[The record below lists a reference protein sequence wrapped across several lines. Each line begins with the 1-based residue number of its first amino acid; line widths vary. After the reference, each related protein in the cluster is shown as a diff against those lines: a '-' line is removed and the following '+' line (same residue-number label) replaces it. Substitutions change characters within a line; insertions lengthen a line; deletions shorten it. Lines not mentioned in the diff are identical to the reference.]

1 MAHTKAIG
9 RSGMPHA
16 AASAGTLSDVRRQIG
31 TGRMGR
37 GPGGPWLTGRM
48 VKYFAG
54 GWTVQELAAI
64 EQELDR
70 QGIRYTI
77 DGDDLRLQDAH
88 AERQVDMI
96 VESITET

>member
-1 MAHTKAIG
+1 
-9 RSGMPHA
+9 
-16 AASAGTLSDVRRQIG
+16 
-31 TGRMGR
+31 MGR
-37 GPGGPWLTGRM
+37 T

-54 GWTVQELAAI
+54 GWTVEELAAI

-70 QGIRYTI
+70 QGVRYTI
-77 DGDDLRLQDAH
+77 DGEDLLLQDTH

>member
-1 MAHTKAIG
+1 
-9 RSGMPHA
+9 
-16 AASAGTLSDVRRQIG
+16 
-31 TGRMGR
+31 
-37 GPGGPWLTGRM
+37 M
-48 VKYFAG
+48 VKYYAG

-70 QGIRYTI
+70 QGLKYAI
-77 DGDDLRLQDAH
+77 DGDDLLLHDDK

>member
-1 MAHTKAIG
+1 MTEA
-9 RSGMPHA
+9 
-16 AASAGTLSDVRRQIG
+16 
-31 TGRMGR
+31 
-37 GPGGPWLTGRM
+37 M

-54 GWTVQELAAI
+54 GWTVQERAAI

-70 QGIRYTI
+70 QGLQYTI
-77 DGDDLRLQDAH
+77 DGENLLVHDDH

>member
-9 RSGMPHA
+9 RPGM
-16 AASAGTLSDVRRQIG
+16 
-31 TGRMGR
+31 GRMLSR
-37 GPGGPWLTGRM
+37 HHRTRQTGAM

-54 GWTVQELAAI
+54 GWSDDERAAI

-70 QGIRYTI
+70 QGVRYTL
-77 DGDDLRLQDAH
+77 DGDDLLVHDDHQ
-88 AERQVDMI
+88 ERMVDML

>member
-1 MAHTKAIG
+1 
-9 RSGMPHA
+9 
-16 AASAGTLSDVRRQIG
+16 
-31 TGRMGR
+31 
-37 GPGGPWLTGRM
+37 M

-70 QGIRYTI
+70 QGVRYTI
-77 DGDDLRLQDAH
+77 DGDDLLLHDDHQ
-88 AERQVDMI
+88 ERMVDMI

>member
-1 MAHTKAIG
+1 
-9 RSGMPHA
+9 
-16 AASAGTLSDVRRQIG
+16 
-31 TGRMGR
+31 
-37 GPGGPWLTGRM
+37 M

-64 EQELDR
+64 EQELER
-70 QGIRYTI
+70 LGVRYTV
-77 DGDDLRLQDAH
+77 DGDDLLLHDTH